1 MKWQIEDKIALIATA
16 VMHDNLEE
24 KRRVFIKTQKYYQ
37 ECAERIA
44 GDSAKVMETVINVV
58 TKASHCYYPQEIKS
72 GGSYLPLYCFACV
85 IKAQGRVTSE
95 QKALIEMYFKH
106 VSYPFNASGFINAAL
121 SGAEIADFRK
131 VITLNENYAGLF
143 WTHFFRALYK
153 AGTQNDLQDMVNYV
167 TMIMMRFSVLGNV
180 EKGRLSLKVCDQFIK
195 AVNKQIK
202 EVKTIS
208 SDEIDWLGIIPPEER
223 LWEMRKNYELIL
235 DHSDFLDSGIPR
247 ESMIPHL
254 DMLVLNGICDIV
266 MMTKQ
271 PNSVKLSMAK
281 DAVAFSKI
289 KVDITP
295 ESYIKDIANKTDKGE
310 EYKALYSGCTT
321 LGKIW
326 QLILAMG
333 NNANMFDEALS
344 IYNGIL
350 SILLQVESHLVETY
364 HFLGEDHL
372 AQKYMDKILSELLK
386 RFS

>member
-1 MKWQIEDKIALIATA
+1 M
-16 VMHDNLEE
+16 
-24 KRRVFIKTQKYYQ
+24 
-37 ECAERIA
+37 
-44 GDSAKVMETVINVV
+44 
-58 TKASHCYYPQEIKS
+58 
-72 GGSYLPLYCFACV
+72 
-85 IKAQGRVTSE
+85 
-95 QKALIEMYFKH
+95 
-106 VSYPFNASGFINAAL
+106 
-121 SGAEIADFRK
+121 
-131 VITLNENYAGLF
+131 NENYAGLF

-281 DAVAFSKI
+281 DAVGFSKI

>member
-16 VMHDNLEE
+16 VIHDHLEE

-44 GDSAKVMETVINVV
+44 GDSAKAMETIINVI
-58 TKASHCYYPQEIKS
+58 TKASHCYYPKEIKS

-85 IKAQGRVTSE
+85 IKAQGRVTNE
-95 QKALIEMYFKH
+95 QKALTEMYFKH
-106 VSYPFNASGFINAAL
+106 VSYPFSASGFIKAAL

-131 VITLNENYAGLF
+131 VIALNDNYAGLF

-153 AGTQNDLQDMVNYV
+153 AGTQKDLQDMVNYV
-167 TMIMMRFSVLGNV
+167 TMIMMRFSALGNV
-180 EKGRLSLKVCDQFIK
+180 ENGRLSPEVCEQFVR

-208 SDEIDWLGIIPPEER
+208 SDEIDWLGIIPPEDR
-223 LWEMRKNYELIL
+223 LREMRKNYELIL
-235 DHSDFLDSGIPR
+235 DCSDFLENGIPR
-247 ESMIPHL
+247 EAMLPHL
-254 DMLVLNGICDIV
+254 EMLVLNGICDIV

-289 KVDITP
+289 KVDVTP
-295 ESYIKDIANKTDKGE
+295 EAYIKAIANNTEEGE
-310 EYKALYSGCTT
+310 EYKQLYSGCAPI
-321 LGKIW
+321 GKIW
-326 QLILAMG
+326 PLILAMG
-333 NNANMFDEALS
+333 NNAHKADEALA

-350 SILLQVESHLVETY
+350 SILLQVESRLTETY

-372 AQKYMDKILSELLK
+372 AQKYMDKILNEILK
-386 RFS
+386 QFS